1 MKFVCCASQLLDQLR
16 TDLKLNGLLYR
27 VGKEYLCK
35 SCKAE
40 KFMTLYVHENGR
52 TMKHDEIK
60 CSCTKSINVDD
71 LLNQT
76 VTGMKQLGES
86 SDDVALVTSVI
97 AEW

>member
-1 MKFVCCASQLLDQLR
+1 MKFVSCASKLLDQLC

-40 KFMTLYVHENGR
+40 KFMKLHENGR
-52 TMKHDEIK
+52 TVEHDEIK
-60 CSCTKSINVDD
+60 CSCTMSINADD

-76 VTGMKQLGES
+76 VTGMKRLGES
-86 SDDVALVTSVI
+86 SDDAALITSPI
-97 AEW
+97 AEWRA

>member
-1 MKFVCCASQLLDQLR
+1 MKFVSCASQLLDQLC

-27 VGKEYLCK
+27 VGKEYLCE

-40 KFMTLYVHENGR
+40 KFMTLHENGR
-52 TMKHDEIK
+52 TIKHDEIK
-60 CSCTKSINVDD
+60 CSCTMPIKADD

-86 SDDVALVTSVI
+86 HHLTMRHLSLL
-97 AEW
+97 